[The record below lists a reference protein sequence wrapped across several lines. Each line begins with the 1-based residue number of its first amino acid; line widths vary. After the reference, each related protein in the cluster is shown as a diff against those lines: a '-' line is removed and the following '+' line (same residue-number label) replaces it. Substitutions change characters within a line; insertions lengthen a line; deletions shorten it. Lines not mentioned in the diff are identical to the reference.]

1 LEFGLASSGSVV
13 LHHQGNAKARDHDQQ
28 HERAQPVQPLN
39 GLRRY
44 RPRSKAMRIGP
55 RSRSILFS
63 VFAVGVICLTIGA
76 PIVGIVSF
84 VYDFN
89 KSKKEFPQRHREVT
103 YSINRIY
110 AHFQRHGRWPTQA
123 EITAQGM
130 LPRGWEYFDH
140 PDQIGPIIYR
150 DGPHH
155 MAISYEFE
163 PPQQGQL
170 NTEWT
175 FGFEGDKRR
184 FQADVSYS
192 ADAAP

>member
-1 LEFGLASSGSVV
+1 
-13 LHHQGNAKARDHDQQ
+13 
-28 HERAQPVQPLN
+28 
-39 GLRRY
+39 
-44 RPRSKAMRIGP
+44 MRIVP
-55 RSRSILFS
+55 RSRSISFS
-63 VFAVGVICLTIGA
+63 VFAVVVLCLAFGA
-76 PIVGIVSF
+76 PIVGFVNL
-84 VYDFN
+84 VYDVR
-89 KSKKEFPQRHREVT
+89 KSEKEFPQRHREVT
-103 YSINRIY
+103 HSINRIY